1 MKQLFI
7 RGLLLAILAL
17 GVNQQALA
25 HVNYTDI
32 TTLGPAG
39 LDGSFVS
46 YGWQQGA
53 TPALATTD
61 DVNWYSFTL
70 SQASTVSL
78 SLVKDVFDGLAAPA
92 FSLYSGLFVEDS
104 YDVNPVIPLQPG
116 QNGLVNTAAT
126 FSMTTTSGNLTLDQQ
141 NVRTLNFIISAID
154 GSTGTAQLV
163 NYILGPGSYSVIASG
178 NSPYAAEDDGLSIYA
193 AKISFAAT
201 PVSAVPLPAGVWLFG
216 SGLIGLLYSAK
227 RKAGQLAV

>member
-1 MKQLFI
+1 MKQLFKW
-7 RGLLLAILAL
+7 GLLLAILTL

-39 LDGSFVS
+39 LESSFVS
-46 YGWQQGA
+46 YGWQQGT

-70 SQASTVSL
+70 TKESTVSL
-78 SLVKDVFDGLAAPA
+78 SLVKDLIEGLAAPA

-104 YDVNPVIPLQPG
+104 YDVNPVIPLGPG
-116 QNGLVNTAAT
+116 QTGLVNTAAS
-126 FSMTTTSGNLTLDQQ
+126 FSMTTATTTPAGTPLQ
-141 NVRTLNFIISAID
+141 NVRTLNFITSATD
-154 GSTGTAQLV
+154 GGTGTAQLV
-163 NYILGPGSYSVIASG
+163 NFLLGPGDYSIIAGG
-178 NSPYAAEDDGLSIYA
+178 NSPYTAADDGLSIYG
-193 AKISFAAT
+193 AKISFST
-201 PVSAVPLPAGVWLFG
+201 SPVPLPAGVWLFG
-216 SGLIGLLYSAK
+216 SGLMGLLYSAK